1 MLKRAPFLVILFAA
15 LVLVVSVWAGT
26 TGKISGNIVDKDT
39 DEPLI
44 GVNVQVFDD
53 SGNLL
58 GGAATDFDGNYFIL
72 NIRPGIYKV
81 KASYV
86 GYNSVTQTSVVV
98 SSDRTAKVDFKL
110 EQSVIKSE
118 EIVITSKRKQVELD
132 VTSSTST
139 TTSGQIENM
148 PVSDVADIL
157 QMPVLSA
164 FLDVKSDE
172 LQDLAVD
179 TILRFSATRTL
190 AAAMGATGAGVAELG
205 ANEMAEGLT
214 RLAVAEGM
222 AIRSDE
228 LAEVGAELVAE
239 GLVETA
245 AAAGLREAA
254 GDLAAEGI
262 AEIAVGA
269 EELGEAAVEAD
280 VAETL
285 EGAAEEA

>member
-26 TGKISGNIVDKDT
+26 TGKISGKIVDKDT

-81 KASYV
+81 KASYM
-86 GYNSVTQTSVVV
+86 GYISVTQTSVVV
-98 SSDRTAKVDFKL
+98 SSDRTAKVDFEL

-157 QMPVLSA
+157 QVKAGIVEHNGQLHMRGGRSSEVSYVVDGMPVTDPTYGSQGLKVSTSSIQEITVQTGSYNAEYGGALSGIVNIVTREG
-164 FLDVKSDE
+164 DPNK
-172 LQDLAVD
+172 
-179 TILRFSATRTL
+179 FSGSL
-190 AAAMGATGAGVAELG
+190 
-205 ANEMAEGLT
+205 NYLT
-214 RLAVAEGM
+214 DDFGF
-222 AIRSDE
+222 
-228 LAEVGAELVAE
+228 G
-239 GLVETA
+239 
-245 AAAGLREAA
+245 
-254 GDLAAEGI
+254 
-262 AEIAVGA
+262 
-269 EELGEAAVEAD
+269 
-280 VAETL
+280 
-285 EGAAEEA
+285 